1 MDTPTS
7 PPALEDHI
15 ALLDDLIELTYL
27 AIVENIAQTAKLG
40 DFLKMI
46 ELRRKLVPGQSGH
59 KELLDLLNTIR
70 KDLPTS
76 TETSPDADTGA
87 AN

>member
-1 MDTPTS
+1 MTAAA

-27 AIVENIAQTAKLG
+27 AIVDNIGETAKLG

-59 KELLDLLNTIR
+59 KEVLDLLNTIR
-70 KDLPTS
+70 KDLSAPATPTS
-76 TETSPDADTGA
+76 SSDDGA
-87 AN
+87 PE